1 MRVNMES
8 AQLVIGAAIIDSR
21 FCDQLLQDCAVALR
35 AVERLPVAPK
45 HVRLSSGDR
54 RALQAIR
61 ADSLTE
67 FARGVVRLQR
77 VVQPRRLRRVDAIDE
92 ALVG

>member
-1 MRVNMES
+1 MES
-8 AQLVIGAAIIDSR
+8 MQLVVGAAIIDSR
-21 FCDQLLQDCAVALR
+21 FCDRLLHDRTGALR
-35 AVERLPVAPK
+35 SVERLPAAPK
-45 HVRLSSGDR
+45 HVSLSSSDR

-77 VVQPRRLRRVDAIDE
+77 VVQPSGIRRVDAVNE

>member
-1 MRVNMES
+1 MES
-8 AQLVIGAAIIDSR
+8 AQLVVGAAIIDSR
-21 FCDQLLQDCAVALR
+21 FCDQLLQDRASALR
-35 AVERLPVAPK
+35 SVERSTVAPK
-45 HVRLSSGDR
+45 HVRLSSRDR

-77 VVQPRRLRRVDAIDE
+77 VVQPSDGRRVDAIDE